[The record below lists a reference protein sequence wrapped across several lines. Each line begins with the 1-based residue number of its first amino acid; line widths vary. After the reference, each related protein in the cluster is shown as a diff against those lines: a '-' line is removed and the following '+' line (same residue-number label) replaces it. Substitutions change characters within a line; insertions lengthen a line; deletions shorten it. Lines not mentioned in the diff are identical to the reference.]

1 MAKFSI
7 VYIALCELTFGVMA
21 GWLAYTIDS
30 GNSRRDLVPETA
42 LCALALIAISV
53 FFGMVCLKS
62 WGWYGSWI
70 VGLIVVAMS
79 CWIIRAAMR
88 PDPYGDSG
96 ASAIF
101 GIAFLLFALPAFV
114 LLLLPST
121 RRRLHVGNV

>member
-1 MAKFSI
+1 
-7 VYIALCELTFGVMA
+7 MA
-21 GWLAYTIDS
+21 GCLAFTINS

-70 VGLIVVAMS
+70 VGVIVVVMS

-101 GIAFLLFALPAFV
+101 GIVFLLFALPGLV
-114 LLLLPST
+114 LLSLRST
-121 RRRLHVGNV
+121 RKHLHVSKV